1 MKSLVICVPT
11 YDRNASLGAL
21 LEAFNE
27 LELPPRD
34 AVSVSVLVIDN
45 NRDGRAETVVRAA
58 QADAP
63 ALPIRYVHEPRPGV
77 SHVRNRALET
87 CAEEDLIAFIDDDE
101 LPHPGWIA
109 GLWDRWRLTGAGAVF
124 GPVKAVYPN
133 GTPNWV
139 LSGDFHSIPIDRDG
153 PRRITGA
160 TCNCLIHVPTV
171 RELGLRFD
179 PSLSMV
185 GGEDTLFFDMLLQC
199 GGRLE
204 NTTRAVTFE
213 IVPLARTELAWLKRR
228 WRRGGLTDALM
239 FARRGGLRHPRLSAL
254 GQGVARIVAGGGLLV
269 LTWLLALGRM
279 TPGVARRIY
288 TVQRGRGMIDFAFDR
303 RLEEYARPANAGA
316 GTP

>member
-1 MKSLVICVPT
+1 MKTLVICVPT
-11 YDRNASLGAL
+11 YDRNASLAAL
-21 LEAFNE
+21 LESFNE

-58 QADAP
+58 SADAP
-63 ALPIRYVHEPRPGV
+63 ALPIRYVHETKPGV
-77 SHVRNRALET
+77 SHVRNRALDSCSE
-87 CAEEDLIAFIDDDE
+87 ADLIAFIDDDE
-101 LPHPGWIA
+101 LPHPGWIV
-109 GLWDRWRLTGAGAVF
+109 GLWERWRLTGAGAVF

-160 TCNCLIHVPTV
+160 TCNCLIHLPTV

-179 PSLSMV
+179 PGLSTV
-185 GGEDTLFFDMLLQC
+185 GGEDTLFFDTLLQR

-204 NTTRAVTFE
+204 NTTKAVTFE
-213 IVPLARTELAWLKRR
+213 IVPLSRTRLDWLKRR
-228 WRRGGLTDALM
+228 WRRGGMTDALM
-239 FARRGGLRHPRLSAL
+239 FARRGHLRRPRLSAF
-254 GQGVARIVAGGGLLV
+254 GQGVARIVAGGGLFALA
-269 LTWLLALGRM
+269 WLLSFGRM

-288 TVQRGRGMIDFAFDR
+288 TVQRGRGMVDFAFDR
-303 RLEEYARPANAGA
+303 RLEEYARPGLSGA
-316 GTP
+316 QPT